1 MSKAKIAK
9 EPDYSTV
16 DIERLTKAN
25 IGARYFEARMEKI
38 PDDAS
43 HKKLL
48 LDYIS
53 QMHLPKKKGADCRSL
68 LFRGEHGSGKTAAA
82 VLILVEVMARA
93 PALVY
98 FELAAN
104 IDHYAMNRDARD
116 SEGQPIWRLL
126 TRDAQFLV
134 LDDLGVERNTDWT
147 SRWIEVV
154 LTERYHRL
162 LPTIITSNIDLDT
175 LYKRTPRLKQL
186 SADEYQLIEF
196 DDLRW
201 RG

>member
-9 EPDYSTV
+9 DPNYATV
-16 DIERLTKAN
+16 DIERLAKAN
-25 IGARYFEARMEKI
+25 IGARYFTARMDEI
-38 PDDAS
+38 PDSAS
-43 HKKLL
+43 HKKPL
-48 LDYIS
+48 LDYFA
-53 QMHLPKKKGADCRSL
+53 QLHMPAKRGASRRSL
-68 LFRGEHGSGKTAAA
+68 LFHGEHGSGKTAAA
-82 VLILVEVMARA
+82 VLLLVEVMARA

-104 IDHYAMNRDARD
+104 VDHYAMNRGSCD
-116 SEGQPIWRLL
+116 SEGQSIWRLL

-134 LDDLGVERNTDWT
+134 LDDLGMERETDWT

-162 LPTIITSNIDLDT
+162 LPTIITSNIPLDT

-196 DDLRW
+196 DDLNW